1 MFAPGK
7 NIAIKLPARV
17 YDQTVTFYRDTIG
30 LKVLKSD
37 EASTIFDYG
46 AIRLHLDREP
56 QRTQPE
62 VWFEIEAEDTVAAA
76 DKLEGAHVPICNE
89 VEPLPIGFDGFWIAS
104 PAGTIHLV
112 AGRDSE

>member
-7 NIAIKLPARV
+7 NIAIKLPTRV
-17 YDQTVTFYRDTIG
+17 YEETVTFYRDTIG

-37 EASTIFDYG
+37 NDNTVFDYG
-46 AIRLHLDREP
+46 GIRLHLDREP
-56 QRTQPE
+56 QRSQPE
-62 VWFEIEAEDTVAAA
+62 VWLEIEAEDTVAAA
-76 DKLEGAHVPICNE
+76 DRFEEANVPICNE

-112 AGRDSE
+112 AGRESE